1 MKRRFGIAKA
11 LALLLAL
18 CMALSLMC
26 VTAFAENQTVVKSEA
41 ELNTALENADCA
53 EIKLGGDIET
63 ASELRVNRTVTL
75 DLNG

>member
-26 VTAFAENQTVVKSEA
+26 VTGH
-41 ELNTALENADCA
+41 LRR
-53 EIKLGGDIET
+53 IKPSLK
-63 ASELRVNRTVTL
+63 ARRN
-75 DLNG
+75 